1 LAQLISGDT
10 RQELGPEIEEDMNKF
25 LVEMENE
32 AVDLKA
38 LGIKGVDKQ
47 TIINILYQCDGLKA
61 NL

>member
-1 LAQLISGDT
+1 MAQLISDDT

-47 TIINILYQCDGLKA
+47 TIINILYQCYGLKA

>member
-1 LAQLISGDT
+1 MFT
-10 RQELGPEIEEDMNKF
+10 KF

-47 TIINILYQCDGLKA
+47 TIINILYQCYGLKA